1 MQDRIGQLAELLEGV
16 SALELATALDA
27 IQHSREISKPQES
40 QGHKNFLNQQYF
52 MPGEDCFIYQRGD
65 TKRKIWYIH
74 IYDTVRKKQYIK
86 SLKTTDE
93 VKAITAAR
101 LIFSE
106 ITGKIARGE
115 RIVSITAQELVDKY
129 LEMEARRITD
139 KPKDGITP
147 NRFRGKK
154 QYLQIWLR
162 YIESIGH
169 KSTPIDKIKPE
180 RTRDFGYW
188 YFDLPKE
195 GSHKNDNEDRSK
207 ENINNAITEIKR
219 CYKQVAIR
227 DRYISLDQMPQ
238 IDRLTAR
245 PDEGRGTKDILE
257 LEEYETLY
265 KYMRFKYTIDKSISE
280 GERLKRRMFSNVIG
294 ILANTGL
301 RPKELL
307 GLYWH
312 EIKVNKNDSRRL
324 QKSHRLITI
333 RQDNSKTG
341 RSRTV
346 NAPVGERIDRIK
358 SICKD
363 LGCAIKLD
371 DYFILN
377 PSSKERK
384 PYTRE
389 NLAIRLKYVLEHSGL
404 QDKLDETGRNITLYS
419 FRHMY
424 ICWRLRYG
432 QVPIQL
438 VAKNCGTSINMIE
451 KTYGHISTVLET
463 EVLTKNQGY
472 AVNSS
477 VNLKE

>member
-1 MQDRIGQLAELLEGV
+1 MQDRIQQLAALLEGK
-16 SALELATALDA
+16 SPHEIAIALDA
-27 IQHSREISKPQES
+27 IEHAKDVSKLETS
-40 QGHKNFLNQQYF
+40 KNHKNFLNQIYF
-52 MPGEDCFIYQRGD
+52 MPGEECFIYKRGD
-65 TKRKIWYIH
+65 TKKKIWYIH
-74 IYDTVRKKQYIK
+74 IYDTEQKRQFIR

-101 LIFSE
+101 LIYSDV
-106 ITGKIARGE
+106 TGKLARGE
-115 RIVSITAQELVDKY
+115 RLISITTEELVDKY
-129 LEMEARRITD
+129 LDMESRRITD

-147 NRFRGKK
+147 SRFRVKK
-154 QYLQIWLR
+154 QYLQVWLR
-162 YIESIGH
+162 YIQSIGH

-195 GSHKNDNEDRSK
+195 GSHKDDHEERSK
-207 ENINNAITEIKR
+207 ETINNAITEIKR

-227 DRYISLDQMPQ
+227 DRFISIQQMPQ

-245 PDEGRGTKDILE
+245 PEEGRGTKDILE
-257 LEEYETLY
+257 LEEYEILY
-265 KYMRFKYTIDKSISE
+265 KYMRYHYTNDKLASKD
-280 GERLKRRMFSNVIG
+280 ERLKRRHFANVIG
-294 ILANTGL
+294 VLANTGL

-307 GLYWH
+307 GLYWY

-324 QKSHRLITI
+324 QRSHRLLTI

-358 SICKD
+358 GIYKH
-363 LGCAIKLD
+363 LEFEVKPD
-371 DYFILN
+371 DFFMVN
-377 PSSKERK
+377 PSSKGRK
-384 PYTRE
+384 SYTRE
-389 NLAIRLKYVLEHSGL
+389 NLARRLKDVLEGSGL
-404 QDKLDETGRNITLYS
+404 QQRLEQTGRNVTLYS

-463 EVLTKNQGY
+463 ELLTKNQGY
-472 AVNSS
+472 AINSS
-477 VNLKE
+477 IDLVN

>member
-16 SALELATALDA
+16 SAFELATALDA
-27 IQHSREISKPQES
+27 IQHTREISKLQTPK
-40 QGHKNFLNQQYF
+40 GHKNFLNQNYF

-74 IYDTVRKKQYIK
+74 IYDINSKKQFIK

-101 LIFSE
+101 LIFSD
-106 ITGKIARGE
+106 ITGKLSRGE
-115 RIVSITAQELVDKY
+115 RIVSITTEALVDKY
-129 LEMEARRITD
+129 LEMESRRITD

-147 NRFRGKK
+147 SRFRVKK
-154 QYLQIWLR
+154 QYLQIWLK

-169 KSTPIDKIKPE
+169 KSTPLDKIMPE

-188 YFDLPKE
+188 YFSLPKG
-195 GSHKNDNEDRSK
+195 GSYKNDNEERSK
-207 ENINNAITEIKR
+207 ETINNAITEIKR
-219 CYKQVAIR
+219 CYAQVALR
-227 DRYISLDQMPQ
+227 DRYISIEQMPQ

-245 PDEGRGTKDILE
+245 PEEGRGTKDILE
-257 LEEYETLY
+257 LEEYEILY
-265 KYMRFKYTIDKSISE
+265 KYMRYKYTIDKTVSHQ
-280 GERLKRRMFSNVIG
+280 ERLKRRIFSNAVG

-312 EIKVNKNDSRRL
+312 EIKVNKNDSHRL
-324 QKSHRLITI
+324 QKSHRLITV

-346 NAPVGERIDRIK
+346 NSPVGERIDRIK
-358 SICKD
+358 GVYKD
-363 LGCAIKLD
+363 LECDVKLD
-371 DYFILN
+371 DFFMLN
-377 PSSKERK
+377 PNSKARK
-384 PYTRE
+384 SYTRE
-389 NLAIRLKYVLEHSGL
+389 NLANRLKDVLEKSGL
-404 QDKLDETGRNITLYS
+404 KERLDETDRNITLYS

-472 AVNSS
+472 AVTASII
-477 VNLKE
+477 LDE